1 MIKQFKDFLT
11 KTNALALAVGV
22 IIGAATGKLVTG
34 IVADLLMPIISLVL
48 PAGDWREKQFV
59 IKSVVD
65 AAGKETVTA
74 IKYGDLVGNTIDF
87 LIIAYVIFMIAKAF
101 IPKEVAP
108 PPPPPTK
115 ICPEC
120 LETIPAE
127 AKKCRACGS
136 VVA

>member
-1 MIKQFKDFLT
+1 MIKQFKEFLT

-34 IVADLLMPIISLVL
+34 IVADLLMPIISLIL

-74 IKYGDLVGNTIDF
+74 IKYGDLAGITIDF
-87 LIIAYVIFMIAKAF
+87 LIIAYVVFLIAKAF
-101 IPKEVAP
+101 FPKPAP
-108 PPPPPTK
+108 TPAMK
-115 ICPEC
+115 DCPEC
-120 LETIPAE
+120 LESIPAA
-127 AKKCRACGS
+127 AKKCKACGS

>member
-1 MIKQFKDFLT
+1 MFKQFKDFLT
-11 KTNALALAVGV
+11 KSNAMALAIGV

-48 PAGDWREKQFV
+48 PAGDWREKQIV
-59 IKSVVD
+59 LKSVVD

-87 LIIAYVIFMIAKAF
+87 LIIACVVFLITKALL
-101 IPKEVAP
+101 PKPEPAP
-108 PPPPPTK
+108 VMKT
-115 ICPEC
+115 CPEC
-120 LETIPAE
+120 LESIPAA
-127 AKKCRACGS
+127 AKKCKACGS